1 MHEALR
7 QHLELESFFTGFSL
21 KSASPPALDPQAPV
35 AQNQGST
42 GELAALV
49 TQIAECKKCTL
60 CSTRRQTV
68 PGEGNPQAR
77 LMFVGEAPGAHEDR
91 QGRPFVGNAGQLLD
105 KIIQACGLRRED
117 VYIANILKCRP
128 PGNRDPLPE
137 EIAHCMPYLKNQIT
151 LIAPEVIVALGA
163 HAARTLLDKAEG
175 IGALRGRFWSFTAA
189 PEAAPIKV
197 MPTYHPAY
205 LLHNYSTENRKRVW
219 EDMKKVMNELG
230 IPLPAR

>member
-21 KSASPPALDPQAPV
+21 KSPTAPTLNPPVPAP
-35 AQNQGST
+35 QNQGPT
-42 GELAALV
+42 RDLAALA
-49 TQIAECKKCTL
+49 TQITQCQKCTL
-60 CSTRRQTV
+60 CSTRRQAE
-68 PGEGNPQAR
+68 PGEGNPHAR
-77 LMFVGEAPGAHEDR
+77 LMFVGEAPGADEDR
-91 QGRPFVGNAGQLLD
+91 LGRPFVGNAGQLLD

-137 EIAHCMPYLKNQIT
+137 EITQCMPYLREQIT

-163 HAARTLLDKAEG
+163 HAARALLDKAEG
-175 IGALRGRFWSFTAA
+175 IGALRGRFWSFTVA
-189 PEAAPIKV
+189 PGTTPIQV

-205 LLHNYSTENRKRVW
+205 LLHNYSTDNRKRVW
-219 EDMKKVMNELG
+219 EDMKKGMSQLG
-230 IPLPAR
+230 MPIPQR

>member
-1 MHEALR
+1 MHEAVR
-7 QHLELESFFTGFSL
+7 QHLEMESFFTGFSR
-21 KSASPPALDPQAPV
+21 KSPTPPALTPPV
-35 AQNQGST
+35 SSTQHHGST
-42 GELAALV
+42 QNLASLA
-49 TQIAECKKCTL
+49 TQITQCQKCTL
-60 CSTRRQTV
+60 CSTRQQAV
-68 PGEGNPQAR
+68 PGEGNPHAR
-77 LMFVGEAPGAHEDR
+77 LMFVGEAPGANEDR
-91 QGRPFVGNAGQLLD
+91 EGRPFVGNAGQLLD

-137 EIAHCMPYLKNQIT
+137 EVAHCMPYLKNQIT